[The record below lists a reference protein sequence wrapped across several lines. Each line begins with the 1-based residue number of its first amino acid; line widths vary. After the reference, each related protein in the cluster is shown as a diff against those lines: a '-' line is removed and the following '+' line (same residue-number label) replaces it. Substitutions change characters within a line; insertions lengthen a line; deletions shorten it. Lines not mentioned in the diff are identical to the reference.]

1 MSGISN
7 ETMKGKAL
15 ILVTR
20 RGVKT
25 LIRNDDDDDDDEF
38 SI

>member
-1 MSGISN
+1 MSGISD
-7 ETMKGKAL
+7 ETMKGKSS

-25 LIRNDDDDDDDEF
+25 LIRDDDDDDEF